1 MDADSKHCFML
12 LNIPWK
18 CVTTGH
24 TDSNKGFS
32 VIYMAYK
39 GKYKVKNPQKY
50 KGDPTKVIFR
60 SLWERNTFRWLDDND
75 DIIEWSSEEVV
86 IPYRCKTDNKIHRY
100 YIDIYFKAANGKK
113 YLIEIKPK
121 KETVP
126 PKIPKRKT
134 KRYVTEVMTYVKNQ
148 SKWEAAKS
156 FALDRGYIFDIWHE
170 DTLRGLGIKIL
181 KG

>member
-39 GKYKVKNPQKY
+39 GKYKVKNSQKY